1 MNKNTLNINILRNN
15 DKVRNNEYTN
25 LPVNNDIHFKT
36 LTTLNNIHFD
46 IETNKF
52 KVFLI
57 ATKLIIKS
65 FIKFAVRTEKSP
77 LIDMIK
83 CFTFTISTLGLLSL
97 FLMDKDKLVFAL
109 PALLFILILMM
120 DHLRKYGELLKV
132 LLYLL
137 RLKLRY
143 IMKMEI

>member
-97 FLMDKDKLVFAL
+97 FLIHITK
-109 PALLFILILMM
+109 
-120 DHLRKYGELLKV
+120 
-132 LLYLL
+132 
-137 RLKLRY
+137 
-143 IMKMEI
+143 

>member
-52 KVFLI
+52 KVLLI

-65 FIKFAVRTEKSP
+65 FIKYVHLGSMVIFILP
-77 LIDMIK
+77 LAS
-83 CFTFTISTLGLLSL
+83 FNFLLRAFNLSL
-97 FLMDKDKLVFAL
+97 WLGWAFL
-109 PALLFILILMM
+109 
-120 DHLRKYGELLKV
+120 E
-132 LLYLL
+132 
-137 RLKLRY
+137 
-143 IMKMEI
+143 